1 MPFLLPAVVG
11 LLGVVTW
18 FFAVAGYALRD
29 FSRNRIDELCQNRGV
44 SHRFRDILDYHQQ
57 ALVTMELG
65 VCATFLALVGL
76 IFYQAESW
84 SLLSNTQDP
93 ISWISFIAQ
102 LLGLVLGLM
111 IWVVVIPR
119 TWARVGGEKFI
130 VRMWPLIRIAHKIV
144 SPILKGV
151 AKFDRMAH
159 RMAGVPEPTT
169 GTLPSLTQEILSVV
183 DEGQRDGLI
192 EPQARKMIRRVMELQ
207 EEDVAAIM
215 TPRTEMHVLQV
226 DTPLD
231 QARTILLDGGHSRVP
246 VVGESTD
253 DIIGILYAK
262 DLLHHLDNTNGKVVS
277 LKDIVR
283 EAIYIPETTGIDTLL
298 ERMKREHVHIAIVID
313 EYSGVAGLVTLEDIL
328 EEIVGEITDEYDPEE
343 EEDIHQ
349 ISNDVIEVDARV
361 HVDEL
366 NEQFEF
372 DLPEDGDFETI
383 GGFVFNQLGRVPKKS
398 EAFNWRNLRVTVL
411 NVGKRKI
418 HKLRIE
424 IDRTVAATAT
434 EEV

>member
-1 MPFLLPAVVG
+1 MIPFLLPAATG
-11 LLGVVTW
+11 LLLLALW
-18 FFAVAGYALRD
+18 FCAVASFTLRD
-29 FSRNRIDELCQNRGV
+29 FSRNQIDELCNQRNV
-44 SHRFRDILDYHQQ
+44 AYRFRDILDQHQH
-57 ALVTMELG
+57 ALLTMEMG
-65 VCATFLALVGL
+65 VCLTFLTLVSL
-76 IFYQAESW
+76 IFYQWESW
-84 SLLSNTQDP
+84 SLLSEEL
-93 ISWISFIAQ
+93 IVWVSLGGQ
-102 LLGLVLGLM
+102 LLGLAVGLV
-111 IWVVVIPR
+111 IWVVIIPR
-119 TWARVGGEKFI
+119 TWARVGGEKFL
-130 VRMWPLIRIAHKIV
+130 VRMWPLIRIANKIA
-144 SPILKGV
+144 SPALKAI
-151 AKFDRMAH
+151 AKFDQMAH
-159 RMAGVPEPTT
+159 RLAGVPEDTN
-169 GTLPSLTQEILSVV
+169 GSLPSLTQEILSVV

-192 EPQARKMIRRVMELQ
+192 EPQASKMIRRVMELQ
-207 EEDVAAIM
+207 EEDVAAVM

-231 QARTILLDGGHSRVP
+231 QARTLLLNGGHSRVP

-262 DLLHHLDNTNGKVVS
+262 DLLFHIDNTNGQAVT

-298 ERMKREHVHIAIVID
+298 ERMKREHVHMAIVID

-349 ISNDVIEVDARV
+349 ISSDVIEVDARV

>member
-1 MPFLLPAVVG
+1 MIPFLLPAATV
-11 LLGVVTW
+11 LLFLATW
-18 FFAVAGYALRD
+18 FFAVAGFALRD
-29 FSRNRIDELCQNRGV
+29 FSRNRIDDLCKNRGADQ
-44 SHRFRDILDYHQQ
+44 RFRDILDRHQQ
-57 ALVTMELG
+57 ALITMEMG
-65 VCATFLALVGL
+65 VCVAFLALVSL
-76 IFYQAESW
+76 IFFQSESW
-84 SLLSNTQDP
+84 SLFSDDL
-93 ISWISFIAQ
+93 IGWVSFIGQ
-102 LLGLVLGLM
+102 LLGLIVGLV

-119 TWARVGGEKFI
+119 TWARVGGEKFL
-130 VRMWPLIRIAHKIV
+130 VRMWPLIRFANKMT
-144 SPILKGV
+144 SPALKAV
-151 AKFDRMAH
+151 EKFDGMAH
-159 RMAGVPEPTT
+159 RLAGVPEDTN

-207 EEDVAAIM
+207 QEDVAAVM
-215 TPRTEMHVLQV
+215 TPRTEMHVLQM

-231 QARTILLDGGHSRVP
+231 QARIILLDGGHSRVP

-262 DLLHHLDNTNGKVVS
+262 DLLHHLDHTNGKAVS

-283 EAIYIPETTGIDTLL
+283 EAIYIPETTGIDKLL

-343 EEDIHQ
+343 EEDIHK
-349 ISNDVIEVDARV
+349 ISEDVVEVVARV

-366 NEQFEF
+366 NEQFAF
-372 DLPEDGDFETI
+372 HLPEDGDFETI
-383 GGFVFNQLGRVPKKS
+383 GGFVFNQLGRVPKQS
-398 EAFNWRNLRVTVL
+398 EAFDWRNLRVTVL
-411 NVGKRKI
+411 NAGKRKI

-424 IDRTVAATAT
+424 IDRTIAAAAI

>member
-1 MPFLLPAVVG
+1 MIPFLLPAATG
-11 LLGVVTW
+11 LLFLATW
-18 FFAVAGYALRD
+18 FCALAGYALRD
-29 FSRNRIDELCQNRGV
+29 FSRNRVDELCKSRGAE
-44 SHRFRDILDYHQQ
+44 HRFRDILKQHQQ
-57 ALVTMELG
+57 ALLAMEIGFGIVFYGLIGLIIWQAEHWSLYSADPLG
-65 VCATFLALVGL
+65 TLAL
-76 IFYQAESW
+76 S
-84 SLLSNTQDP
+84 
-93 ISWISFIAQ
+93 AQ
-102 LLGLVLGLM
+102 LLALAAVLAGWA
-111 IWVVVIPR
+111 IVIPR
-119 TWARVGGEKFI
+119 TWARVAGEPFL
-130 VRMWPLIRIAHKIV
+130 VRAWPLISFIRKTLMPALRIA
-144 SPILKGV
+144 G
-151 AKFDRMAH
+151 KFDQLAH
-159 RMAGVPEPTT
+159 RVAGVPEDEN

-183 DEGQRDGLI
+183 DEGQRDGIL

-207 EEDVAAIM
+207 QEDVAAIM
-215 TPRTEMHVLQV
+215 TPRTEMHVVQV
-226 DTPLD
+226 DMPLED
-231 QARTILLDGGHSRVP
+231 ARRILLEGGHSRVP
-246 VVGESTD
+246 VVGETTD

-262 DLLHHLDNTNGKVVS
+262 DLLQHLDNGNGQRVA
-277 LKDIVR
+277 LENIVR
-283 EAIYIPETTGIDTLL
+283 EAIYVPETTAIDKLL

-343 EEDIHQ
+343 EEEIHQ
-349 ISNDVIEVDARV
+349 ISDDVIEVDARV

-383 GGFVFNQLGRVPKKS
+383 GGFVFNQLGRVPKS
-398 EAFNWRNLRVTVL
+398 RESFTWRNLRLTVL